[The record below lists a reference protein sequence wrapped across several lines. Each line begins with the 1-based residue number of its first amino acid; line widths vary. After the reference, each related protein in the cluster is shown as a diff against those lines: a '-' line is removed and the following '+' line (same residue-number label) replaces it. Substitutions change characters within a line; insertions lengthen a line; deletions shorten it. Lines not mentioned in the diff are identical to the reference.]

1 MSKNVRLLI
10 AGLTTLIT
18 MAAASSSY
26 VVKSGDTL
34 STIAL
39 ELGTSVSALADA
51 NAISNPNRIYIGQ
64 ELVIP
69 GSDTYIVQPGDTL
82 ENVAS
87 KTGTTV
93 VMLAEANGITN
104 PSLLYVGTQLQLTAP
119 EHTFQA
125 DTGTATTHVVQSG
138 DTLGGVAARYS
149 TTIASLVE
157 LNRIANP
164 NLIRVGSTLVVDSA
178 GWLCPIQTA
187 TFFNDWGFPRSG
199 GRFHEGN
206 DMFAAR
212 GTPILAPVSGTL
224 RQIVGTIGGYQFNL
238 EGDDGNFYI
247 GSHMDSFAEDGYVQ
261 AGDTIG
267 YVGDSGNAKGSR
279 PHMHFEIH
287 AEGKTPVNPYP
298 ALAGACG

>member
-1 MSKNVRLLI
+1 MRKNVRLLI

-39 ELGTSVSALADA
+39 ELGTSVSAIADA
-51 NAISNPNRIYIGQ
+51 NGITNPNRIYIGQ

-82 ENVAS
+82 DYVAS

-125 DTGTATTHVVQSG
+125 DTGTATTHRRS
-138 DTLGGVAARYS
+138 
-149 TTIASLVE
+149 
-157 LNRIANP
+157 
-164 NLIRVGSTLVVDSA
+164 IRGYP
-178 GWLCPIQTA
+178 GWHCCTVFDHRCQ
-187 TFFNDWGFPRSG
+187 PR
-199 GRFHEGN
+199 
-206 DMFAAR
+206 
-212 GTPILAPVSGTL
+212 
-224 RQIVGTIGGYQFNL
+224 
-238 EGDDGNFYI
+238 
-247 GSHMDSFAEDGYVQ
+247 
-261 AGDTIG
+261 
-267 YVGDSGNAKGSR
+267 
-279 PHMHFEIH
+279 
-287 AEGKTPVNPYP
+287 
-298 ALAGACG
+298 

>member
-1 MSKNVRLLI
+1 M
-10 AGLTTLIT
+10 
-18 MAAASSSY
+18 
-26 VVKSGDTL
+26 
-34 STIAL
+34 
-39 ELGTSVSALADA
+39 
-51 NAISNPNRIYIGQ
+51 
-64 ELVIP
+64 
-69 GSDTYIVQPGDTL
+69 
-82 ENVAS
+82 
-87 KTGTTV
+87 
-93 VMLAEANGITN
+93 
-104 PSLLYVGTQLQLTAP
+104 
-119 EHTFQA
+119 
-125 DTGTATTHVVQSG
+125 
-138 DTLGGVAARYS
+138 
-149 TTIASLVE
+149 
-157 LNRIANP
+157 
-164 NLIRVGSTLVVDSA
+164 VDSA

-187 TFFNDWGFPRSG
+187 TFFNDWGFPRTG

-238 EGDDGNFYI
+238 DGDDGNLYI
-247 GSHMDSFAEDGYVQ
+247 GSHMDSFAKDGYVQ

>member
-10 AGLTTLIT
+10 AGMTTLIT

-64 ELVIP
+64 ELIIP

-82 ENVAS
+82 ENVAK

-119 EHTFQA
+119 EHLFQP

-138 DTLGGVAARYS
+138 DTLGGIAARYS

-164 NLIRVGSTLVVDSA
+164 NLIRIGSTLAVDSA

-199 GRFHEGN
+199 ARFHEGN

-212 GTPILAPVSGTL
+212 GTPILAPVSGIL

-238 EGDDGNFYI
+238 EGDDGNLYI
-247 GSHMDSFAEDGYVQ
+247 GSHMDSFAKDGYVQ

-298 ALAGACG
+298 ALADACG